1 MRIDY
6 PDDEDHLKSQ
16 QQQISQVGEHP
27 QATGHARKRLQP
39 AAAPKEIACST
50 DLPRTRSG
58 KIMRRLLR
66 VRELGLPD
74 GDLSTLGDAPT
85 GACNYRLPRGV
96 RVWINGELCVGH
108 SVNGDDDPAV
118 RDSVPLL
125 LGRSAWLPR
134 HEDNGNAVA
143 AAPKIFEKFNPAQ
156 PPPHIYVD
164 DQAIVAGE
172 SAVGEKS
179 FGGREILY
187 DVTRRLTGNASC
199 NQSWHTWRASV

>member
-66 VRELGLPD
+66 EIVTTKGV
-74 GDLSTLGDAPT
+74 T
-85 GACNYRLPRGV
+85 G
-96 RVWINGELCVGH
+96 
-108 SVNGDDDPAV
+108 
-118 RDSVPLL
+118 
-125 LGRSAWLPR
+125 
-134 HEDNGNAVA
+134 
-143 AAPKIFEKFNPAQ
+143 
-156 PPPHIYVD
+156 
-164 DQAIVAGE
+164 
-172 SAVGEKS
+172 
-179 FGGREILY
+179 
-187 DVTRRLTGNASC
+187 DVTTLEDMAVIARLAS
-199 NQSWHTWRASV
+199 QKADDE